1 MGSFL
6 ASSAIPVVVDADALN
21 FLAREPRIF
30 SRLPPARLLTP
41 HPGEMARL
49 VPGSGSGN
57 RSELARSFADRTGL
71 TLLLKGARTIVA
83 SPGRPLE
90 FNTTGHPGMA
100 SGGMGDVL
108 TGLCAALVA
117 QGQDLHDA
125 ASIGSWLLGR
135 SAELAKRD
143 LRIAGESLS
152 AVMVA
157 EHLGNALRDLQTTG
171 SI

>member
-1 MGSFL
+1 MTRPALRIATTAMSLYVVETVFHL
-6 ASSAIPVVVDADALN
+6 ASVVDADALN
-21 FLAREPRIF
+21 FLAREPKIF

-41 HPGEMARL
+41 HPGEMSRL

-57 RSELARSFADRTGL
+57 RSELARSFADRTGI

-108 TGLCAALVA
+108 TLIERA
-117 QGQDLHDA
+117 QEQLDQEE
-125 ASIGSWLLGR
+125 
-135 SAELAKRD
+135 AEK
-143 LRIAGESLS
+143 AGKK
-152 AVMVA
+152 M
-157 EHLGNALRDLQTTG
+157 LQG
-171 SI
+171 DFNL